1 MTASK
6 MQRKNRGNQREK
18 KRSRREGKSKYTLQA
33 LDCASIPDDEKKLQS
48 DANPNPK
55 AKLPC
60 DPFCPGYNPCPFFQN
75 AESPFPMSLK
85 VKLHVVALKHHASL
99 ALQERT
105 RHLSHLSGLDKT
117 VPLGGA
123 LRRLAELDKSAAL
136 EGVAL
141 RELHHVAC
149 ATCGGERSAV
159 GREARGF
166 RSLAGGCEFFLGSGC
181 SALLR

>member
-33 LDCASIPDDEKKLQS
+33 LDCASIPDDEKNS
-48 DANPNPK
+48 NPMPIRIQKQNSRVI
-55 AKLPC
+55 LSTR
-60 DPFCPGYNPCPFFQN
+60 DIIHVPFFQN

-166 RSLAGGCEFFLGSGC
+166 GSLAGGCEFFLGSGC